1 MKRYLIFLYGIA
13 SYAVFFATFL
23 YAIAFIGNLPGV
35 PRTIDGPPELA
46 SGPALAIDLL
56 LLTIFAVQHSLM
68 ARPVF
73 KAVWTQII
81 PPAAERSTYVL
92 FSSLAL
98 ILLFYFWQPL
108 GGQVWSLQ
116 GAVGQA
122 LMYTGFVFGWAL
134 VLYST
139 FLINHFD
146 LFGLRQVWLHLRG
159 QPYTALPFKT
169 PGAYRLVRHP
179 LYVGWFFAI
188 WCIPQMTVTHMLF
201 ALVTAAYIVAA
212 ISLEEHDL
220 IEAHPEYQSYRQRVP
235 KLLPRLRFERTDAA
249 SRDTLEL

>member
-13 SYAVFFATFL
+13 SYVGFFVTFL
-23 YAIAFIGNLPGV
+23 YAIAFLGNLPGV

-68 ARPVF
+68 ARPAF
-73 KAVWTQII
+73 KALWTQII
-81 PPAAERSTYVL
+81 PVAAERSTYVL

-98 ILLFYFWQPL
+98 TLLFYFWQPL
-108 GGQVWSLQ
+108 GGDVWTLESRT
-116 GAVGQA
+116 GQW
-122 LMYTGFVFGWAL
+122 LMYAGFAFGWVL
-134 VLYST
+134 LLYST

-146 LFGLRQVWLHLRG
+146 LFGLRQVWLQLRG
-159 QPYTALPFKT
+159 KAYTDLPFKT

-188 WCIPQMTVTHMLF
+188 WCTPQMSVTHMLF

-212 ISLEEHDL
+212 ISFEERDL
-220 IEAHPEYQSYRQRVP
+220 IDAHPEYRDYRHQVP
-235 KLLPRLRFERTDAA
+235 KLLPRFRSARGQQAKDAV
-249 SRDTLEL
+249 

>member
-13 SYAVFFATFL
+13 SYVGFFVTFL
-23 YAIAFIGNLPGV
+23 YAIAFLGNLPGV
-35 PRTIDGPPELA
+35 PRTIDGHPELA

-68 ARPVF
+68 ARPAF
-73 KAVWTQII
+73 KALWTQII
-81 PPAAERSTYVL
+81 PVAAERSTYVL

-108 GGQVWSLQ
+108 GGDVWTLESR
-116 GAVGQA
+116 AGQW
-122 LMYTGFVFGWAL
+122 LMYAGFAFSWVL
-134 VLYST
+134 LLYST

-146 LFGLRQVWLHLRG
+146 LFGLRQVWLQLRG
-159 QPYTALPFKT
+159 KAYTDLPFKT

-188 WCIPQMTVTHMLF
+188 WCTPQMSVTHMLF

-212 ISLEEHDL
+212 ISFEERDL
-220 IEAHPEYQSYRQRVP
+220 IDAHPEYRDYRHQVP
-235 KLLPRLRFERTDAA
+235 KLLPRFRSARGQQAKDAV
-249 SRDTLEL
+249 

>member
-1 MKRYLIFLYGIA
+1 MKRYLIFLYGIT

-23 YAIAFIGNLPGV
+23 YAIAFLGNLPGV

-68 ARPVF
+68 ARPAF
-73 KAVWTQII
+73 KALWTQII
-81 PPAAERSTYVL
+81 PVAAERSTYVL

-108 GGQVWSLQ
+108 GGEVWVLESR
-116 GAVGQA
+116 AGQW
-122 LMYTGFVFGWAL
+122 LMYAGFAFGWAL
-134 VLYST
+134 LLYST

-146 LFGLRQVWLHLRG
+146 LFGLRQVWLQLRG
-159 QPYTALPFKT
+159 TAYTGLPFKT

-188 WCIPQMTVTHMLF
+188 WCTPQMTVTHMLF

-212 ISLEEHDL
+212 ISLEERDL
-220 IEAHPEYQSYRQRVP
+220 IDVHPEYQDYQRQVP
-235 KLLPRLRFERTDAA
+235 KLLPRLRSMRGQEAKDAA
-249 SRDTLEL
+249 